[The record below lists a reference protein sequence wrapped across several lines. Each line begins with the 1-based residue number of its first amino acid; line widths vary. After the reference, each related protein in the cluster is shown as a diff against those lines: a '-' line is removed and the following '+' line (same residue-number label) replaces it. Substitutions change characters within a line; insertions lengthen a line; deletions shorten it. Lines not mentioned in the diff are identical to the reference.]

1 MEIASLGIQIHG
13 GMGFVEETG
22 AAQFFRDSRISPI
35 YEGTNGIQAIDLVMR
50 KLPIRSGGA
59 VKELLEQVGLTAME
73 ASSVDEL
80 QKAGEELAR
89 SIQILARSSRAL
101 GSLLAKGA
109 YQDALA
115 GAYPYLTMFGTV
127 MGGWLMVRSA
137 QAALGQI
144 GAAAGKDDWLRQ
156 KVATA
161 PLLLRTTTPRSRISG
176 SLGVGRI
183 RAFVRA
189 GFQTRDGRPL
199 ITQ

>member
-1 MEIASLGIQIHG
+1 
-13 GMGFVEETG
+13 
-22 AAQFFRDSRISPI
+22 
-35 YEGTNGIQAIDLVMR
+35 MR
-50 KLPIRSGGA
+50 KLPVRSGGA

-89 SIQILARSSRAL
+89 SVQVLARSSRAL
-101 GSLLAKGA
+101 GSLLANGA

-144 GAAAGKDDWLRQ
+144 GIAAGKDDWLRQ

-161 PLLLRTTTPRSRISG
+161 RFYCEQLLPEAG
-176 SLGVGRI
+176 SLEGSASGGSRLLYELD
-183 RAFVRA
+183 F
-189 GFQTRDGRPL
+189 RPEMAAH
-199 ITQ
+199 